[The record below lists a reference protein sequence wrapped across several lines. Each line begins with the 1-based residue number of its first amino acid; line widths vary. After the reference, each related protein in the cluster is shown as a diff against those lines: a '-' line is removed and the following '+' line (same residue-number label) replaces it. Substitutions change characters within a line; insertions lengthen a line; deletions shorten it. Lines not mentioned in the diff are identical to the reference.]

1 MTNKLVVGLLFWTVT
16 SCSDKAKTTDVAS
29 GTATEP
35 TFFRSVYDSLEKM
48 EVPIVLTP
56 GIWDSLYQIH
66 VNKYGI
72 GGQPDTILARPYKKL
87 IDSEKFKAIIFVSID
102 ELDHRS

>member
-1 MTNKLVVGLLFWTVT
+1 
-16 SCSDKAKTTDVAS
+16 
-29 GTATEP
+29 
-35 TFFRSVYDSLEKM
+35 M

-72 GGQPDTILARPYKKL
+72 GGQPDTFLARPYKKL
-87 IDSEKFKAIIFVSID
+87 IDSEKFYRQLGICDWIIVLAWRLGI
-102 ELDHRS
+102 